1 MGKAWVGGST
11 YETNA
16 KTGRVEMVWFTG
28 KSLPSSTHNELTIP
42 APTSHGFDIDIIS
55 DSRGV
60 HVSFG
65 GLDQDFDQPG
75 EALDWVRRAM
85 SREYQLR
92 VDFAGNQPYRWTLE
106 YVVEGGDPIPVLT
119 SRHFAWFRWL
129 RPHSHFRYRN
139 DE

>member
-28 KSLPSSTHNELTIP
+28 NALPSSAHNELTIP
-42 APTSHGFDIDIIS
+42 APNANGFDIDIVS
-55 DSRGV
+55 DRRGV

-85 SREYQLR
+85 SNEYQLR
-92 VDFAGNQPYRWTLE
+92 VDYAGFQPYRWTLE
-106 YVVEGGDPIPVLT
+106 YVVDGGDPIPVLT
-119 SRHFAWFRWL
+119 SRPSPWCLCLGRRTH
-129 RPHSHFRYRN
+129 HCYRN
-139 DE
+139 AD